1 MKFTKRQIEIIEAS
15 KDLTGLKGIQNLTIK
30 NLAKKMSFSEPA
42 LYRHFK
48 NKTEILK
55 SLLVFH
61 KELLSSGIYKI
72 INSDK
77 TALEKIRLIIL
88 FQFDHLQKNPDIIM
102 VVFSET
108 SFQYNNILSNLV
120 AKVMKQRHKKLMR
133 IIEDGQKNN
142 IIRQDISSN
151 QIATIIMGSMRLTVL
166 KWKLN
171 NFESNLSKEG
181 KELWETIEKLI
192 KKWK

>member
-15 KDLTGLKGIQNLTIK
+15 KDLIGLKGIQNLTIK
-30 NLAKKMSFSEPA
+30 NLAKKMSFTEPA

-72 INSDK
+72 INSEK
-77 TALEKIRLIIL
+77 TALEKIKLIIS

-120 AKVMKQRHKKLMR
+120 AKVMKQRHKKLMS

-192 KKWK
+192 KK

>member
-15 KDLTGLKGIQNLTIK
+15 KDLIGLKGIQNLTIK
-30 NLAKKMSFSEPA
+30 NLAKKMSFTEPA

-72 INSDK
+72 INSEK
-77 TALEKIRLIIL
+77 TALEKIKLIIS

-120 AKVMKQRHKKLMR
+120 AKVMKQRHKKLMS

-181 KELWETIEKLI
+181 KELWKTIEKLI
-192 KKWK
+192 KK